1 MSRPPSPIPRAGQL
15 ILVVL
20 LSAWLGGCAL
30 WASEPGAAA
39 SPSSSPRLES
49 VAVPQIDLASARSQ
63 APESRKGEPLA
74 FADAVAVDISPA
86 TTGAWSAWDEHHDR
100 WRVDL
105 HSANAQSLNLH
116 FDRFALPAG
125 AQLRLYPPS
134 AQGRA
139 VVLDVGD
146 NKSHGA
152 LWTPQVAGDT
162 LRLDLILPRELK
174 RRVDL
179 HLATVNIAW

>member
-1 MSRPPSPIPRAGQL
+1 MSRLPLARIRGPVL
-15 ILVVL
+15 VL
-20 LSAWLGGCAL
+20 LLSVSLGGCAL
-30 WASEPGAAA
+30 WASEPGTATSAAT
-39 SPSSSPRLES
+39 SSRVESMTVPR
-49 VAVPQIDLASARSQ
+49 IDLAAARTD
-63 APESRKGEPLA
+63 APPSRKGEPLA

-105 HSANAQSLNLH
+105 HSPNAKSLNLH

-134 AQGRA
+134 AQGQR
-139 VVLDVGD
+139 VVLDVSD

-152 LWTPQVAGDT
+152 LWTPQMAGDT
-162 LRLDLILPRELK
+162 LRLDLILPRERE